1 VTICSGCRHENREG
15 VRFCVGCGRSL
26 TLSCPVC
33 GAQCEPGERFC
44 GECGAPLALP
54 VAERPPPD
62 EQRRYLTVLFAD
74 LVGSTRLSG
83 ELDPEDMR
91 DLVRAYQTVCTEAIA
106 GRSGFV
112 AQYLGD
118 GVLAYF
124 GYPQAHEDDARL
136 AVAAGLAVAD
146 AMQVLRGQFQRPDL
160 DVRVGVHTGE
170 VVVGSTPLGGE
181 GKDQDLA
188 VGETVNVAA
197 RLQSA
202 APPGSVVVSES
213 TRELVAGFYVFE
225 SLGELELKGIAR
237 PVPTFQVRGATLART
252 RLDALVE
259 RGLTPLFGRD
269 AQLAELLAQWET
281 IDEGAGGVVLLSG
294 EPGIGKSRLAY
305 ELCLRAAAAGSSALR
320 FRCSPYNAGSTL
332 FPFVEHLL
340 EVVGGTEHETAG
352 QGHRLDRL
360 EAHLTALGMHPGTDA
375 AQLAELLA
383 IPTEDRYRASSDS
396 AERRKRRT
404 LEVLVRWLLA
414 QAAGR
419 PLLVVVEDIQWV
431 DPTTLE
437 FLSRYFGADPM
448 PGVLLVLTHRA
459 DFLAPWPHRPRVR
472 HIVLEPLARDAIHSI
487 VHELTGGRAL
497 PAELEA
503 QIDLRSDGVPLF
515 VEEVTQAVLESGCVE
530 ERSGRLVAAATLP
543 ERIVPS
549 TLRESLMAR
558 LEGLGEAK
566 EVARLLSV
574 LGREASFE
582 LLRAVS
588 ELDDAEL
595 ESALDRLVET
605 DLVRRRHSPSGTGYV
620 FKHWLV
626 QDVAYESLL
635 RSARRRYH
643 ERIARVLPDELPEIV
658 QTQPEFVAHHLI
670 RAGLDGEAIV
680 YLHRAGELAHRRSAN
695 TEAIDHLERA
705 LALVRQQPPSPDR
718 DQHELSLLIAVGAPL
733 TAAKGYSVPEVE
745 QTYRRAGE
753 LCVKLGDDRSAEFFR
768 ALYGTWRVHLLR
780 ADYVSALEFAR
791 RLMRIAEAGGNGT
804 QLGAAHRA
812 LGSTHFYLG
821 DDPATAREQ
830 LELVIA
836 SEALERDRTSFL
848 DELHDVVDPW
858 ITCHAYQAWS
868 LWLAGLPAEAR
879 RFSDR
884 ALVLSQ
890 ELQHPFTRA
899 LALSFD
905 SWLCQWMGDVDAVRE
920 RAADAL
926 AIATEQGFE
935 FWVGWDEIMLG
946 WCEATSGEHQ
956 VGLERMARGLESWRA
971 VGSELGTTY
980 FLVLIAD
987 AQRAA
992 GRADEAWLSLDE
1004 ADEAARRTHEG
1015 WWAPELHRI
1024 RGELLQMRGA
1034 PDAEVEHE
1042 LARGLELARQRGS
1055 HSLSV
1060 RVATTLAQHFLE
1072 RGHGEHARQVL
1083 GVELARFAEVDLA
1096 GDTAVPQARALL
1108 AARAPA

>member
-1 VTICSGCRHENREG
+1 MATCTSCGRANRDG
-15 VRFCVGCGRSL
+15 AKFCVGCGRAL
-26 TLSCPVC
+26 ALACPSC
-33 GAQCEPGERFC
+33 GAECAAGEQFC
-44 GECGAPLALP
+44 AECGASLA
-54 VAERPPPD
+54 RPAGD
-62 EQRRYLTVLFAD
+62 RQFQGEQRRYLTVLFAD
-74 LVGSTRLSG
+74 LVGSTRISG
-83 ELDPEDMR
+83 ELDPEDLR
-91 DLVRAYQTVCTEAIA
+91 DLVGAYHAGCSEAITS
-106 GRSGFV
+106 RSGFV

-136 AVAAGLAVAD
+136 AVAAGLAIAD
-146 AMQVLRGQFQRPDL
+146 AVRRLRAQFQRSDL

-170 VVVGSTPLGGE
+170 VVVGSAALGGL
-181 GKDQDLA
+181 GKNQDLA
-188 VGETVNVAA
+188 VGETPNVAA

-202 APPGSVVVSES
+202 AEPGSVVVSDS
-213 TRELVAGFYVFE
+213 TRELVDGFYVLE
-225 SLGELELKGIAR
+225 DLGDFAFKGVVR
-237 PVPTFQVRGATLART
+237 PVQAFKVRGATPART
-252 RLDALVE
+252 RLDAGAE
-259 RGLTPLFGRD
+259 RGLTPLFGRE
-269 AQLAELLAQWET
+269 QELADLRAQWEAV
-281 IDEGAGGVVLLSG
+281 DDARGGVVLLSG

-305 ELCLRAAAAGSSALR
+305 ELCLCASATGSAALR
-320 FRCSPYNAGSTL
+320 FRCSPYNAGSAL
-332 FPFVEHLL
+332 FPFVDRLL
-340 EVVGGTEHETAG
+340 EIVGATEHDAEDQAD
-352 QGHRLDRL
+352 RLDRL
-360 EAHLTALGMHPGTDA
+360 EGHLAALGMQPAADA
-375 AQLAELLA
+375 PPLAELLA
-383 IPTEDRYRASSDS
+383 IPDEGRYGPSSDS

-404 LEVLVRWLLA
+404 LDVLFRWLLA
-414 QAAGR
+414 QAHGEPA
-419 PLLVVVEDIQWV
+419 LVVVDDIQWI

-437 FLSRYFGADPM
+437 LLSRYFGADPV
-448 PGVLLVLTHRA
+448 PGILLVLTHR
-459 DFLAPWPHRPRVR
+459 DDYVAPWPHRPGVS
-472 HIVLEPLARDAIHSI
+472 HMVLEPLGQEAIHSI
-487 VHELTGGRAL
+487 VHQLTGGRAL
-497 PAELEA
+497 PADLET

-530 ERSGRLVAAATLP
+530 ERAGRLVASATLP

-558 LEGLGEAK
+558 LDGLGEAK
-566 EVARLLSV
+566 EVARLLAV

-582 LLRAVS
+582 LLHVAS
-588 ELDDAEL
+588 DLDDAEL
-595 ESALDRLVET
+595 EAGLDRLVEA
-605 DLVRRRHSPSGTGYV
+605 DLVRRRHSPAGTAYV

-626 QDVAYESLL
+626 QEMAYESLL

-643 ERIARVLPDELPEIV
+643 ERIALALPGELPEIV

-695 TEAIDHLERA
+695 TEAIEHLDRA
-705 LALVRQQPPSPDR
+705 LELVRQQSASPDR
-718 DQHELSLLIAVGAPL
+718 DQHELALLIAVGAPL
-733 TAAKGYSVPEVE
+733 TAAKGYSAPEVE

-780 ADYVSALEFAR
+780 ADYVSALGFAH
-791 RLMRIAEAGGNGT
+791 RLLRLAEAGGNGT

-812 LGSTHFYLG
+812 MGSTHFYLG

-868 LWLAGLPAEAR
+868 MWLAGRPAEAR

-884 ALVLSQ
+884 ALLLSG

-899 LALSFD
+899 LAFSFD
-905 SWLCQWMGDVDAVRE
+905 SWLWQWMGNVEAVRE
-920 RAADAL
+920 CAAAAL
-926 AIATEQGFE
+926 AIAKEQGYE

-946 WCEATSGEHQ
+946 WCASAVGEHEA
-956 VGLERMARGLESWRA
+956 GLDRMARGLESWRA

-980 FLVLIAD
+980 FLALIAD

-992 GRADEAWLSLDE
+992 GLADEAWRTIGE
-1004 ADEAARRTHEG
+1004 ADEVARRTQEG

-1024 RGELLQMRGA
+1024 RGRILRLRGA
-1034 PDAEVEHE
+1034 PDTEVEDE
-1042 LARGLELARQRGS
+1042 LERGLELARRRAS

-1060 RVATTLAQHFLE
+1060 GVATTLAEHLLE
-1072 RGHGEHARQVL
+1072 RGQSERARGVL
-1083 GVELARFAEVDLA
+1083 DAELARFADVDLA
-1096 GDTAVPQARALL
+1096 GDTAVPKARALL
-1108 AARAPA
+1108 DACLPI

>member
-1 VTICSGCRHENREG
+1 VAICASCQRENREG
-15 VRFCVGCGRSL
+15 ARFCVNCGQPL
-26 TLSCPVC
+26 ALSCPNC
-33 GAQCEPGERFC
+33 GATGAPGEHFC
-44 GECGAPLALP
+44 AECGTPLA
-54 VAERPPPD
+54 RPGADKQLPD

-91 DLVRAYQTVCTEAIA
+91 DLVVAYHAGCSDAITS
-106 GRSGFV
+106 RSGFV

-136 AVAAGLAVAD
+136 AVAAGLAITDSVR
-146 AMQVLRGQFQRPDL
+146 MLRARFDRLDL
-160 DVRVGVHTGE
+160 DARVSVHTGE
-170 VVVGSTPLGGE
+170 VVVGSLGLGGVAKDE
-181 GKDQDLA
+181 GLA
-188 VGETVNVAA
+188 VGETLNVAA

-202 APPGSVVVSES
+202 AEPGSVVVSDS
-213 TRELVAGFYVFE
+213 TRGLIDGFYVLE
-225 SLGELELKGIAR
+225 GLGELELKGVLR
-237 PVPTFQVRGATLART
+237 PVHAFQVRGVTPARS
-252 RLDALVE
+252 RLDAGAE

-269 AQLAELLAQWET
+269 EELGELLEQWESV
-281 IDEGAGGVVLLSG
+281 DDGKGGVVLLSG

-305 ELCLRAAAAGSSALR
+305 ELCLCAARAGSSTMR
-320 FRCSPYNAGSTL
+320 FRCSPYNAGSAL

-340 EVVGGTEHETAG
+340 EVVGGSEHDVEDQA
-352 QGHRLDRL
+352 HRLDRL
-360 EAHLTALGMHPGTDA
+360 EAHLSELGMNPETDA
-375 AQLAELLA
+375 PPLAELLA
-383 IPTEDRYRASSDS
+383 IPTADRYGPSSDS
-396 AERRKRRT
+396 LERRKRRT
-404 LEVLVRWLLA
+404 LDVLFRWLLA
-414 QAAGR
+414 QAEGL
-419 PLLVVVEDIQWV
+419 PELVVVEDIQWI
-431 DPTTLE
+431 DPTSLE
-437 FLSRYFGADPM
+437 LLNRYFGADAV

-459 DFLAPWPHRPRVR
+459 DYLAPWPHRRRVS
-472 HIVLEPLARDAIHSI
+472 HIVLEPLGRDAIHSI

-497 PAELEA
+497 PGELEA

-515 VEEVTQAVLESGCVE
+515 VEEITQAVLESGCVE
-530 ERSGRLVAAATLP
+530 ERSGRLVASATLP

-558 LEGLGEAK
+558 LDGLGEAK

-574 LGREASFE
+574 FGREASFE
-582 LLRAVS
+582 LLGLVS
-588 ELDDAEL
+588 ELDDSEL
-595 ESALDRLVET
+595 EAGLDRLVET
-605 DLVRRRHSPSGTGYV
+605 DLVRRRDWLSGSAYV

-635 RSARRRYH
+635 RSTRRRYH

-658 QTQPEFVAHHLI
+658 QAQPEFVAHHLI
-670 RAGLDGEAIV
+670 RAGLDSEAVV
-680 YLHRAGELAHRRSAN
+680 YLHQAGDLAHRRSAN
-695 TEAIDHLERA
+695 TEAIEHLERA
-705 LALVRQQPPSPDR
+705 LELVRQQPPTSDR
-718 DQHELSLLIAVGAPL
+718 DQLELALLIAVGAPL

-791 RLMRIAEAGGNGT
+791 RLIRLAEASGNGT

-830 LELVIA
+830 LELVIG
-836 SEALERDRTSFL
+836 SVALERDRTSFL

-868 LWLAGLPAEAR
+868 MWLAGRPAEAR
-879 RFSDR
+879 RLIDR

-905 SWLCQWMGDVDAVRE
+905 SWLCQWMGDVEAVRE

-926 AIATEQGFE
+926 AIAREQGYE

-946 WCEATSGEHQ
+946 WCDAASGDPEA
-956 VGLERMARGLESWRA
+956 GLERMTRGLESWRA

-992 GRADEAWLSLDE
+992 GLVDEAWLSLDE
-1004 ADEAARRTHEG
+1004 ADEVARRTREG

-1024 RGELLQMRGA
+1024 RGELLRLRRA
-1034 PDAEVEHE
+1034 PDAEVEAE
-1042 LARGLELARQRGS
+1042 LERGLLLARQRGS

-1060 RVATTLAQHFLE
+1060 RVATSMAQHLLE
-1072 RGHGEHARQVL
+1072 RGQGELARQVL
-1083 GVELARFAEVDLA
+1083 EGEVARFTEVDLA
-1096 GDTAVPQARALL
+1096 GDTAVPRAQALL
-1108 AARAPA
+1108 EA

>member
-1 VTICSGCRHENREG
+1 
-15 VRFCVGCGRSL
+15 
-26 TLSCPVC
+26 
-33 GAQCEPGERFC
+33 
-44 GECGAPLALP
+44 
-54 VAERPPPD
+54 
-62 EQRRYLTVLFAD
+62 
-74 LVGSTRLSG
+74 
-83 ELDPEDMR
+83 
-91 DLVRAYQTVCTEAIA
+91 
-106 GRSGFV
+106 
-112 AQYLGD
+112 
-118 GVLAYF
+118 
-124 GYPQAHEDDARL
+124 
-136 AVAAGLAVAD
+136 
-146 AMQVLRGQFQRPDL
+146 
-160 DVRVGVHTGE
+160 
-170 VVVGSTPLGGE
+170 
-181 GKDQDLA
+181 
-188 VGETVNVAA
+188 
-197 RLQSA
+197 
-202 APPGSVVVSES
+202 
-213 TRELVAGFYVFE
+213 
-225 SLGELELKGIAR
+225 
-237 PVPTFQVRGATLART
+237 
-252 RLDALVE
+252 
-259 RGLTPLFGRD
+259 
-269 AQLAELLAQWET
+269 
-281 IDEGAGGVVLLSG
+281 
-294 EPGIGKSRLAY
+294 
-305 ELCLRAAAAGSSALR
+305 
-320 FRCSPYNAGSTL
+320 
-332 FPFVEHLL
+332 
-340 EVVGGTEHETAG
+340 
-352 QGHRLDRL
+352 
-360 EAHLTALGMHPGTDA
+360 
-375 AQLAELLA
+375 
-383 IPTEDRYRASSDS
+383 
-396 AERRKRRT
+396 
-404 LEVLVRWLLA
+404 
-414 QAAGR
+414 
-419 PLLVVVEDIQWV
+419 
-431 DPTTLE
+431 
-437 FLSRYFGADPM
+437 
-448 PGVLLVLTHRA
+448 
-459 DFLAPWPHRPRVR
+459 
-472 HIVLEPLARDAIHSI
+472 
-487 VHELTGGRAL
+487 
-497 PAELEA
+497 
-503 QIDLRSDGVPLF
+503 
-515 VEEVTQAVLESGCVE
+515 
-530 ERSGRLVAAATLP
+530 
-543 ERIVPS
+543 
-549 TLRESLMAR
+549 
-558 LEGLGEAK
+558 
-566 EVARLLSV
+566 
-574 LGREASFE
+574 
-582 LLRAVS
+582 
-588 ELDDAEL
+588 
-595 ESALDRLVET
+595 
-605 DLVRRRHSPSGTGYV
+605 
-620 FKHWLV
+620 
-626 QDVAYESLL
+626 
-635 RSARRRYH
+635 
-643 ERIARVLPDELPEIV
+643 
-658 QTQPEFVAHHLI
+658 
-670 RAGLDGEAIV
+670 
-680 YLHRAGELAHRRSAN
+680 
-695 TEAIDHLERA
+695 
-705 LALVRQQPPSPDR
+705 
-718 DQHELSLLIAVGAPL
+718 
-733 TAAKGYSVPEVE
+733 
-745 QTYRRAGE
+745 
-753 LCVKLGDDRSAEFFR
+753 
-768 ALYGTWRVHLLR
+768 VHLLR

>member
-1 VTICSGCRHENREG
+1 VTICNSCQRENRG
-15 VRFCVGCGRSL
+15 GARFCVGCGRPLAVSC
-26 TLSCPVC
+26 LSC
-33 GAQCEPGERFC
+33 GAGCAPGDDFC
-44 GECGAPLALP
+44 GECGSPLARAAAGRQL
-54 VAERPPPD
+54 PD

-91 DLVRAYQTVCTEAIA
+91 DLVRAYHTGCSDAITS
-106 GRSGFV
+106 RSGFV

-136 AVAAGLAVAD
+136 AVAAGLAITHA
-146 AMQVLRGQFQRPDL
+146 LRTLRARFQRLDI
-160 DVRVGVHTGE
+160 DVRVSVHTGE
-170 VVVGSTPLGGE
+170 VVVGSAGLGGV

-188 VGETVNVAA
+188 IGETVNVAA

-202 APPGSVVVSES
+202 AEPGSVVVSDS
-213 TRELVAGFYVFE
+213 TRELVDGFYVLE
-225 SLGELELKGIAR
+225 SLGDLELKGVVR
-237 PVPTFQVRGATLART
+237 PVQAFEVRGVTPART
-252 RLDALVE
+252 RLDALAG

-269 AQLAELLAQWET
+269 EELAQLRAQWESV
-281 IDEGAGGVVLLSG
+281 DDGRGGVVLLSG

-305 ELCLRAAAAGSSALR
+305 ELCRCASATGSSTMR
-320 FRCSPYNAGSTL
+320 FRCSPYNARSAL

-340 EVVGGTEHETAG
+340 EVVGGAEHEAED
-352 QGHRLDRL
+352 HARRLDRL
-360 EAHLTALGMHPGTDA
+360 EVHLTALDMHPETDA
-375 AQLAELLA
+375 PPLAELLA
-383 IPTEDRYRASSDS
+383 IPTEERYGPSSDS

-404 LEVLVRWLLA
+404 LEVLFRWLLA
-414 QAAGR
+414 HARGK
-419 PLLVVVEDIQWV
+419 PELVVVDDIQWI

-437 FLSRYFGADPM
+437 LLSRYFGADPV

-459 DFLAPWPHRPRVR
+459 DYVAPWPHRPRVS
-472 HIVLEPLARDAIHSI
+472 HMVLEPLGRDAIHSI
-487 VHELTGGRAL
+487 VYELTGGRAL

-558 LEGLGEAK
+558 LDGLGEAN

-574 LGREASFE
+574 LGREASFD
-582 LLRAVS
+582 LLRVVS

-595 ESALDRLVET
+595 ESGLDRLVET
-605 DLVRRRHSPSGTGYV
+605 DLVRRRHSAAGTAYV

-635 RSARRRYH
+635 RSVRRRYH

-658 QTQPEFVAHHLI
+658 QAQPEFVAHHLI

-680 YLHRAGELAHRRSAN
+680 YLHRAGDLAHRRSAN
-695 TEAIDHLERA
+695 TEAIEHLERA
-705 LALVRQQPPSPDR
+705 LELVRQRAPSSDR

-780 ADYVSALEFAR
+780 ADYVAALEFAR
-791 RLMRIAEAGGNGT
+791 RLLRLAEAGRNGT

-812 LGSTHFYLG
+812 LGSTQFYLG
-821 DDPATAREQ
+821 TDPASAREQ

-868 LWLAGLPAEAR
+868 MWLAGLPAEAR
-879 RFSDR
+879 RLSDR
-884 ALVLSQ
+884 ALVLSK

-905 SWLCQWMGDVDAVRE
+905 SWLCQWMGDVETVRE

-926 AIATEQGFE
+926 AIATEQGFQ
-935 FWVGWDEIMLG
+935 FWIGWDEIMLG
-946 WCEATSGEHQ
+946 WCEAASGEHQ
-956 VGLERMARGLESWRA
+956 AGLERMTRGLESWRA

-987 AQRAA
+987 VQRAA
-992 GRADEAWLSLDE
+992 GLGDEAWLSLHE
-1004 ADEAARRTHEG
+1004 ADEVARRTQEG

-1024 RGELLQMRGA
+1024 RGELLRLRGA
-1034 PDAEVEHE
+1034 SDAEVEHE
-1042 LARGLELARQRGS
+1042 LARGLELAQQRGS

-1060 RVATTLAQHFLE
+1060 RVATTLAQHLLE
-1072 RGHGEHARQVL
+1072 RGHGEVAREVL
-1083 GVELARFAEVDLA
+1083 DAELARFAEIELA
-1096 GDTAVPQARALL
+1096 GDTAVPRAQALFD
-1108 AARAPA
+1108 ARSPA

>member
-1 VTICSGCRHENREG
+1 MTICGNCRRENRNG
-15 VRFCVGCGRSL
+15 ARFCVGCGRPL
-26 TLSCPVC
+26 ALSCPSC
-33 GAQCEPGERFC
+33 GAEYSPGEHFC
-44 GECGAPLALP
+44 GECGAPLAQPAADRQLQ
-54 VAERPPPD
+54 D

-83 ELDPEDMR
+83 ELDPEDLR
-91 DLVRAYQTVCTEAIA
+91 ELVTAYHTGCSEAVTS
-106 GRSGFV
+106 RSGFV

-118 GVLAYF
+118 GILAYF
-124 GYPQAHEDDARL
+124 GYPLAHEDDARL
-136 AVAAGLAVAD
+136 AVAAGLAVVD
-146 AMQVLRGQFQRPDL
+146 SVRMLRARFELPDL

-170 VVVGSTPLGGE
+170 VVVGGAAFGGL

-202 APPGSVVVSES
+202 ADPGSVVLSDS
-213 TRELVAGFYVFE
+213 TRELVDGFYVLE
-225 SLGELELKGIAR
+225 SLGDLDLKGVGRA
-237 PVPTFQVRGATLART
+237 VRGFEVRGTTPART
-252 RLDALVE
+252 RLDAVAE

-269 AQLAELLAQWET
+269 RELAELLAQWESVG
-281 IDEGAGGVVLLSG
+281 DGQGGVVLLSG
-294 EPGIGKSRLAY
+294 EPGMGKSRLAY
-305 ELCLRAAAAGSSALR
+305 ELCLCASAAGSSAIRL
-320 FRCSPYNAGSTL
+320 RCSPYNAGSAL
-332 FPFVEHLL
+332 FPFVERLL
-340 EVVGGTEHETAG
+340 EVIGGTVHEAEDPV
-352 QGHRLDRL
+352 HRLGRL
-360 EAHLTALGMHPGTDA
+360 EAHLAGLGLHPVTDA
-375 AQLAELLA
+375 PPLAELLA
-383 IPTEDRYRASSDS
+383 IPAAGRYGPSSDS

-404 LEVLVRWLLA
+404 LEVLFRWLLG
-414 QAAGR
+414 QAHGKPAV
-419 PLLVVVEDIQWV
+419 VVVEDIQWI

-437 FLSRYFGADPM
+437 LLSRYFGADPV

-459 DFLAPWPHRPRVR
+459 DYVAPWPHRPRVS
-472 HIVLEPLARDAIHSI
+472 HMMLEPLGQDAIHSI

-497 PAELEA
+497 PAVLEA

-558 LEGLGEAK
+558 LDGLGEAK
-566 EVARLLSV
+566 EVARLLAV

-582 LLRAVS
+582 LLRVVS

-595 ESALDRLVET
+595 ESGLDRLVET
-605 DLVRRRHSPSGTGYV
+605 DLVRRRHSPSGTAYV

-635 RSARRRYH
+635 RSTRRRYH
-643 ERIARVLPDELPEIV
+643 ERIARVLPDKLPEVV
-658 QTQPEFVAHHLI
+658 QAQPEFVAHHLVH
-670 RAGLDGEAIV
+670 AGLAGEAVV
-680 YLHRAGELAHRRSAN
+680 YLQRAGELAHRRSAN
-695 TEAIDHLERA
+695 TEAIEHLDRA
-705 LALVRQQPPSPDR
+705 LELVRQQPPSSDR
-718 DQHELSLLIAVGAPL
+718 DQRELTLLIAVGAPL
-733 TAAKGYSVPEVE
+733 TAAKGYSAPEVE
-745 QTYRRAGE
+745 LTYRRAGE
-753 LCVKLGDDRSAEFFR
+753 LCVTLGDDRSAEFFR

-780 ADYVSALEFAR
+780 AEYVSALGFAR
-791 RLMRIAEAGGNGT
+791 RLLRLAEAGGNGT

-812 LGSTHFYLG
+812 MGSTHFYLG
-821 DDPATAREQ
+821 ADPVTAREE
-830 LELVIA
+830 LDLVIA

-868 LWLAGLPAEAR
+868 MWLAGLPAEAR
-879 RFSDR
+879 RLSDR
-884 ALVLSQ
+884 ALVLSK

-905 SWLCQWMGDVDAVRE
+905 SWLCQWMGDIEGVRE

-946 WCEATSGEHQ
+946 WCEAASGEHRA
-956 VGLERMARGLESWRA
+956 GLERMARGLESWRA

-992 GRADEAWLSLDE
+992 GLVDEAWLSLDE
-1004 ADEAARRTHEG
+1004 ADEVARRTQEG

-1024 RGELLQMRGA
+1024 RGELLRLRGA

-1042 LARGLELARQRGS
+1042 LEHGLELAQHRGS

-1060 RVATTLAQHFLE
+1060 RVATTLARHLFQLGQGDRA
-1072 RGHGEHARQVL
+1072 RGVL
-1083 GVELARFAEVDLA
+1083 DAELGRFAEIDLA
-1096 GDTAVPQARALL
+1096 GDVAVPQARALL
-1108 AARAPA
+1108 EARAPA